1 MGLFDVFKK
10 KRSPLTP
17 EEKLDALWE
26 RWEKGKAK
34 SPCAELMTYQSEIN
48 NGGHDQYFFN
58 VSNTGN
64 LKKELSLLEQVLPE
78 THKANLKRAYEFFLI
93 LEENEDDEAATAA
106 LEQCDDVFYEHEQEI
121 NRLLEECAAKTDL

>member
-1 MGLFDVFKK
+1 MGLFDLFRKN
-10 KRSPLTP
+10 RAPLTL

-58 VSNTGN
+58 VSNTGD
-64 LKKELSLLEQVLPE
+64 LKKELSVLEQVLPE

-93 LEENEDDEAATAA
+93 LEENEDDEAATEA
-106 LEQCDDVFYEHEQEI
+106 LEKCDDVFYEYEQIIIDIIYE
-121 NRLLEECAAKTDL
+121 AAKNFEM